1 MKYNKILIA
10 AATLT
15 LGLAVASCNDTWD
28 EHYESQKQGECS
40 MWEALAGDADLSNFT
55 AVLEAT
61 GYKPALSSSQV
72 FTVFAPT
79 NASFSAAQRDSV
91 IDLYKKEKKEGV
103 SERRN
108 SAVRE
113 FVLNHIALYNHS
125 VSSLTSDSILMM
137 NRKYMAL
144 SPNALGGSG
153 LVRKNVATH
162 NGVLYS
168 LNRQA
173 SFSPNVFEYFGKDK
187 DLDSVA
193 NFIYQYNEEV
203 FIASQSVPGEIKD
216 GKTHYLDSVTSLRNV
231 ILSDIGNISI
241 EDSSYLMVVPTNK
254 EWKRLLETNTTYF
267 QYDAN
272 VPKRDSLMYLLPRL
286 HILAGT
292 VFSRTIN
299 PESAMRDSVMSV
311 NSVPYSRRE
320 IMYGAYWKKY
330 YQYDRP
336 YDEGGVFYG
345 AVNCPCSNGTVLKS
359 DNWNMKRTDTFLRE
373 IVTEA
378 EGATS
383 LDSVESKTTRPL
395 DYWRVGSASSAYN
408 MISGH
413 GFVQISPSGSA
424 NTSTV
429 FKVAD
434 VLSNVAYDVYIVA
447 LPSKYVSQDTL
458 SLPTKFRTT
467 IYYHDESGR
476 ETSFDT
482 SDDLV
487 TDPDRIDSV
496 FVGTYTF
503 PTSSWGLER
512 PQVKMQIDGRVT
524 NSDVRNNRAT
534 KTLVLDA
541 IVFKPHDEE

>member
-413 GFVQISPSGSA
+413 GYVQISPSGSA